1 MDGGLI
7 RVCALAILCAV
18 AGLVLR
24 QIRGEFAGLLRI
36 GGAVLIFGGL
46 ILEARSALEE
56 VTALFSGEGLEAY
69 ATVMLRALGIALLTR
84 ACTDICRDCG
94 ESSVAGGVELAGKL
108 AILALCVPL
117 IKEIIGYATAL
128 MQME

>member
-18 AGLVLR
+18 ASLVLR

-36 GGAVLIFGGL
+36 GGSVLIFGGL
-46 ILEARSALEE
+46 IVAARDGLEE
-56 VTALFSGEGLEAY
+56 ILGLFAGEGLEDY

-84 ACTDICRDCG
+84 TCTDICRDCG
-94 ESSVAGGVELAGKL
+94 ESGVAGGVELAGKL
-108 AILALCVPL
+108 SILALCVPM
-117 IKEIIGYATAL
+117 IREIIGYATML
-128 MQME
+128 MQMD